1 MLKLMSLKVTVPV
14 LVIALSLQGLNLAPA
29 SAAQEA
35 TKADSSQTINV
46 EKQDELAM
54 NSAPTA
60 TEKDVQSNQSD
71 SAVKIKLRKELGSG
85 SYISDIPIS
94 AY

>member
-1 MLKLMSLKVTVPV
+1 MLKLMSLKVAVPA
-14 LVIALSLQGLNLAPA
+14 LVMALSLQSFNSTAATAAEGA
-29 SAAQEA
+29 S
-35 TKADSSQTINV
+35 KADTNQTV
-46 EKQDELAM
+46 AVDKKDELAM

-71 SAVKIKLRKELGSG
+71 SALKTKLRKELGSG
-85 SYISDIPIS
+85 SYVSDIPIS